1 MKKKKSTKKAPEGF
15 PRELLKQPKERWLEY
30 FKSYGVEHTVFREAY
45 SKLMK
50 VVLGNSSKML
60 VFIIGPTGAGKT
72 FLRECMEDQLSAMA
86 DEDANWNP
94 SRIPFINVEVPGKDT
109 IRHSWADLYVRQLRA
124 LYEPES
130 FIGKKIIHG
139 DLALKFD
146 VRGHLTFDSRA
157 STRKYRYALEQALNY
172 RDPIVVSFEEA
183 QHLLDFG
190 GLSFQEQTDC
200 VKSIANMTKKRY
212 ALFGNY
218 DMQSLLDQS
227 DQLMRR
233 SVIIHLRS
241 YGDSTADQND
251 FRSTIYH
258 FQLNMPFRETPDL
271 LKHYDY
277 LSERTASCVGILAD
291 WLSDAYTQ
299 AISEPTATTLELK
312 HLEDNVPLSRERA
325 FKLRKRIVEDEK
337 KFLQE
342 FADEAEEGIHSD
354 EDGGESAGEASN
366 KEHPSRAKHRNRK
379 AGERAPER
387 DDNGMNKRDAA

>member
-1 MKKKKSTKKAPEGF
+1 MKKKSPKEVPQGF

-30 FKSYGVEHTVFREAY
+30 FKSYGVEHTAFHEAY
-45 SKLMK
+45 SKLMR
-50 VVLGNSSKML
+50 VVLGKSSKML
-60 VFIIGPTGAGKT
+60 IFIIGPTGAGKT

-86 DEDANWNP
+86 AEDANWNP
-94 SRIPFINVEVPGKDT
+94 SRIPFISVEVPGKDT

-139 DLALKFD
+139 DLALNFD
-146 VRGHLTFDSRA
+146 SQGHLSFGSGA
-157 STRKYRYALEQALNY
+157 NTRKYRYALEQALKY
-172 RDPIVVSFEEA
+172 RNPIVVSYEEA

-200 VKSIANMTKKRY
+200 VKSIANMTKKRH

-218 DMQSLLDQS
+218 EMQSLLDQS

-233 SVIIHLRS
+233 SAIIHLRS
-241 YGDSTADQND
+241 YGDSGVDHD
-251 FRSTIYH
+251 DLRSTIYY

-277 LSERTASCVGILAD
+277 LSERSAGCVGILAD

-299 AISEPTATTLELK
+299 AIGESNIPTLELK
-312 HLEDNVPLSRERA
+312 HLEDNVPLSHERA
-325 FKLRKRIVEDEK
+325 YKLRKRIIEDEK
-337 KFLQE
+337 RFLE
-342 FADEAEEGIHSD
+342 DFADEAEGGIQSEEVEG
-354 EDGGESAGEASN
+354 ENVRETSAE
-366 KEHPSRAKHRNRK
+366 EHRPKTKRRTKRV
-379 AGERAPER
+379 GERVPER

>member
-1 MKKKKSTKKAPEGF
+1 MKKKKAKEAPEGF
-15 PRELLKQPKERWLEY
+15 PRELLKQSKERWLEY
-30 FKSYGVEHTVFREAY
+30 FKSYGVEHPVFREAY
-45 SKLMK
+45 SKLMR

-72 FLRECMEDQLSAMA
+72 FLRECMED
-86 DEDANWNP
+86 
-94 SRIPFINVEVPGKDT
+94 
-109 IRHSWADLYVRQLRA
+109 QLRA

-299 AISEPTATTLELK
+299 AISEPRATTLELK

-366 KEHPSRAKHRNRK
+366 KDHPPGVKHRNRRV
-379 AGERAPER
+379 GERAPER